1 MLIRSAIT
9 PRSAVHESYAVMR
22 LVDEDDADGEGA
34 IMIEVL
40 APGATSPA
48 NRTSAETISF
58 LLDGRLSCNGSNKPL
73 ATGDA
78 VFHPPGCVRGFRNI
92 GSQPALLFATRS
104 TTNGECRATASG
116 GAPKRVSREVAD
128 DPSLDRNSGFI
139 SMGVRWLATRDT
151 VGTCKVTLGTS
162 TFEPGGQHDLH
173 RHPHAVEFLLVVSG
187 GGMHLTEDGETP
199 LTYGQLVL
207 IPAGEWHG
215 FCTDPGVTTR
225 TVFGYLGAA
234 SLPEAG
240 YELKLGGNDD

>member
-1 MLIRSAIT
+1 MLIRTAT
-9 PRSAVHESYAVMR
+9 TARSAAQESYAVTP
-22 LVDEDDADGEGA
+22 LVDEDDADGAGA

-58 LLDGRLSCNGSNKPL
+58 LLDGRLSCNGSGKPL
-73 ATGDA
+73 STGDA
-78 VFHPPGCVRGFRNI
+78 IFHPPGCVRSFRNI
-92 GSQPALLFATRS
+92 GSEPALLFATRS
-104 TTNGECRATASG
+104 MTTPKLCATASG
-116 GAPKRVSREVAD
+116 AAPKRVSREVAD

-151 VGTCKVTLGTS
+151 VGTCKITLGTS

-187 GGMHLTEDGETP
+187 SGMHLTEDGEIP
-199 LTYGQLVL
+199 LTNGQLVL

-215 FCTDPGVTTR
+215 FCTDTDVTTR